1 MGKYIT
7 KRILLMIPVVLGVT
21 VLLFTILYFTPGDP
35 ATIILGSTATQA
47 DIEELREAMG
57 LNRPYL
63 ERLLEYMKN
72 VFLKFDFGESFI
84 TGKSIAAEVAVRF
97 PRTFKIAL
105 GSICITLLLGIPL
118 GILAAVKQDKLADRI
133 TLIASLIG
141 VSMPSFWMGLMLSL
155 LFGLKLGWLPTSGIG
170 GMEYYILPITANCLG
185 GVAGMIRQTRASMLD
200 VIRADY
206 IKTARAKGVSQLE
219 VIFRHAL
226 PNALIPIITIAGG
239 NFGRML
245 GGTIIIESV
254 FGFPGMGTYVQTAIN
269 NRDYDVVLG
278 TVVILSISFSIIML
292 IVDLIYAFV
301 DPRIKA
307 QYEGKKGR

>member
-47 DIEELREAMG
+47 DIQELREAMG
-57 LNRPYL
+57 LNQPYL
-63 ERLLEYMKN
+63 VRLLEYMKS
-72 VFLKFDFGESFI
+72 VFLRFDFGESFI

-105 GSICITLLLGIPL
+105 GSIFITLLLGIPL

-141 VSMPSFWMGLMLSL
+141 VSMPSFWMGLLLSL

-170 GMEYYILPITANCLG
+170 GMEYYILPIAANCLG

-206 IKTARAKGVSQLE
+206 IKTARAKGVPQWQ

-239 NFGRML
+239 NFSRML

-254 FGFPGMGTYVQTAIN
+254 FGFPGMGTYMQTAVN

-278 TVVILSISFSIIML
+278 TVVILSIVSSIIML
-292 IVDLIYAFV
+292 LVDLIYAFV

-307 QYEGKKGR
+307 QYEGKRGR